1 MAKRSYAVIG
11 LGAFGV
17 KLALE
22 LSLNGHTVFVCDL
35 NPRKIEDIKDKVTRA
50 VVADVSNEETIK
62 ELNVSKFDCIFLGMS
77 SVLDKQILALTYL
90 KQEGAKK
97 VIAKA
102 KTDIQE
108 SILYRLGANQVIQPE
123 QDVAERLARRLAFDN
138 ISDLIEFRGF
148 ALAEVKVPAS
158 LNGKSLMEL
167 NLRKTHQITIFLI
180 RKKNSVIDEPTGPDT
195 ILSVGD
201 SLTVFGSQ
209 YQIEDLFKEN

>member
-1 MAKRSYAVIG
+1 
-11 LGAFGV
+11 
-17 KLALE
+17 
-22 LSLNGHTVFVCDL
+22 
-35 NPRKIEDIKDKVTRA
+35 
-50 VVADVSNEETIK
+50 VADVSNEETIK

-167 NLRKTHQITIFLI
+167 NLRKTHQITILLI